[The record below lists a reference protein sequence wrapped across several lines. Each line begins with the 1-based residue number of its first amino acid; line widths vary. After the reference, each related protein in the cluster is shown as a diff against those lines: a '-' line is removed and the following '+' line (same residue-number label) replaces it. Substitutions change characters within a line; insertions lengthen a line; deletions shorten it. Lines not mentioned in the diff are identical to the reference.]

1 MSKQFIGIKKN
12 STTYKENIMLKTKQ
26 DLMKWFNNLVMSTI
40 RQSVFT
46 GMVNGHLPNVDEDK
60 QNALLVLN
68 IIQKCQ

>member
-1 MSKQFIGIKKN
+1 
-12 STTYKENIMLKTKQ
+12 MLKTKQ